1 MLNLKKI
8 ISKKKYR
15 FLYVIFFLLLF
26 NSFLEAISIG
36 ILLPFLSFT
45 FNDAG
50 NQNINE
56 YFEFILNFFNLE
68 SSSLSFLYILFG
80 IYVFKYIY
88 IFWYSRIQANYLG
101 NLKTEL
107 QMRMYGG
114 YLDQPFQFH
123 TNINSSVL
131 IRNITAEISKF
142 INQFLSPLLQIF
154 LHTLMVTFIIIMLL
168 IINYKV
174 TLIVMLIFSVCF
186 LTITLIFSKK
196 LNRIGERHQYH
207 DRFIFQYLRQGL
219 VGMIETKILS
229 LQKLYLDKFFHHTD
243 NIVKLGI
250 TRYMI
255 GISPKI
261 FFEFVFLTIIFSAVI
276 FTEKAQNFS
285 TEDVILTLIIYAAA
299 AIRVMPSL
307 GAISQAYYKIKYA
320 GPSTKLIYE
329 EFRSFDENKVKKE
342 SFKNDSLKTINF
354 NNSIIIK
361 DMSFSY
367 NDKEVIKNLN
377 FEIKKKEN
385 IGIIGGNGSGKST
398 LLSLIC
404 GLLIPT
410 KGTIK
415 IDGLDAGK
423 NFEGYVKLIG
433 YIPQNIHLID
443 DTIEKNI
450 SLGADIFKDKKEKLM
465 SVIKKA
471 QLEKLISTLPEG
483 MDTFIGEHG
492 SKLSGGEKQKIG
504 IARALYRDPEIL
516 IFDEVTS
523 AMDLE
528 SEKKFV
534 EEINKEYSDK
544 TIIIVSHRLSA
555 LKYCKKIFNM
565 DNQSEKLVTKI

>member
-1 MLNLKKI
+1 MLI
-8 ISKKKYR
+8 
-15 FLYVIFFLLLF
+15 

-45 FNDAG
+45 FNDVG
-50 NQNINE
+50 NENIIK
-56 YFEFILNFFNLE
+56 YFEFILDFFNLE

-80 IYVFKYIY
+80 IYIFKYIY
-88 IFWYSRIQANYLG
+88 VFLYSRIQAKYLG

-107 QMRMYGG
+107 QIRMYGG

-123 TNINSSVL
+123 NNINSSVL
-131 IRNITAEISKF
+131 IRNITSEISKF
-142 INQFLSPLLQIF
+142 INQFLSPILQIF
-154 LHTLMVTFIIIMLL
+154 LNTLMIAFIIIMLL
-168 IINYKV
+168 IINFKV
-174 TLIVMLIFSVCF
+174 TIIVMLIFSVCF
-186 LTITLIFSKK
+186 LIITLIFSKK
-196 LNRIGERHQYH
+196 LNKIGERHQHH
-207 DRFIFQYLRQGL
+207 DRFILQYLRQGL

-229 LQKLYLDKFFHHTD
+229 LQKLYLDKFFYHTN
-243 NIVKLGI
+243 NIVKLGV

-261 FFEFVFLTIIFSAVI
+261 FYEFIFLTAIFSAVI
-276 FTEKAQNFS
+276 FTEKSQNFS

-329 EFRSFDENKVKKE
+329 EFRSFDENKAKKE
-342 SFKNDSLKTINF
+342 SFKNDSLKKINF
-354 NNSIIIK
+354 SNSIIIK

-367 NDKEVIKNLN
+367 NDKEVIKYLN

-385 IGIIGGNGSGKST
+385 IGIIGRNGSGKST

-415 IDGLDAGK
+415 IDELDVGK
-423 NFEGYVKLIG
+423 NFDEYIKLIG

-471 QLEKLISTLPEG
+471 QIEELISTLPKG

-492 SKLSGGEKQKIG
+492 SNLSGGEKQKIG

-544 TIIIVSHRLSA
+544 TTIIVSHRLSA

-565 DNQSEKLVTKI
+565 DNQFEN

>member
-1 MLNLKKI
+1 MLI
-8 ISKKKYR
+8 
-15 FLYVIFFLLLF
+15 

-45 FNDAG
+45 FNDVG
-50 NQNINE
+50 NENIIK
-56 YFEFILNFFNLE
+56 YFEFILDFFNLE

-80 IYVFKYIY
+80 IYIFKYIY
-88 IFWYSRIQANYLG
+88 VFLYSRIQAKYLG

-107 QMRMYGG
+107 QIRMYGG

-131 IRNITAEISKF
+131 IRNITSEISKF
-142 INQFLSPLLQIF
+142 INQFLSPILQIF
-154 LHTLMVTFIIIMLL
+154 LNTLMIAFIIIMLL
-168 IINYKV
+168 IINFKV
-174 TLIVMLIFSVCF
+174 TIIVMLIFSVCF
-186 LTITLIFSKK
+186 LIITLIFSKK
-196 LNRIGERHQYH
+196 LNKIGERHQHH
-207 DRFIFQYLRQGL
+207 DRFILQYLRQGL

-229 LQKLYLDKFFHHTD
+229 LQKLYLDKFFYHTN
-243 NIVKLGI
+243 NIVKLGV

-261 FFEFVFLTIIFSAVI
+261 FYEFIFLTAIFSAVI
-276 FTEKAQNFS
+276 FTEKSQNFS

-329 EFRSFDENKVKKE
+329 EFRSFDENKAKKE
-342 SFKNDSLKTINF
+342 SFKNDSLKKINF
-354 NNSIIIK
+354 SNSIIIK

-385 IGIIGGNGSGKST
+385 IGIIGRNGSGKST

-415 IDGLDAGK
+415 IDELDVGK
-423 NFEGYVKLIG
+423 NFDEYIKLIG

-471 QLEKLISTLPEG
+471 QIEELISTLPKG

-492 SKLSGGEKQKIG
+492 SNLSGGEKQKIG

-544 TIIIVSHRLSA
+544 TTIIVSHRLSA

-565 DNQSEKLVTKI
+565 DNQFEN

>member
-15 FLYVIFFLLLF
+15 FLYVIFFLMLI

-45 FNDAG
+45 FNDVG
-50 NQNINE
+50 NENIIK
-56 YFEFILNFFNLE
+56 YFEFILDFFNLE

-80 IYVFKYIY
+80 IYIFKYIY
-88 IFWYSRIQANYLG
+88 VFLYSRIQAKYLG

-107 QMRMYGG
+107 QIRMYGG

-123 TNINSSVL
+123 NNINSSVL
-131 IRNITAEISKF
+131 IRNITSEISKF
-142 INQFLSPLLQIF
+142 INQFLSPILQIF
-154 LHTLMVTFIIIMLL
+154 LNTLMIAFIIIMLL
-168 IINYKV
+168 IINFKV
-174 TLIVMLIFSVCF
+174 TIIVMLIFSVCF
-186 LTITLIFSKK
+186 LIITLIFSKK
-196 LNRIGERHQYH
+196 LNKIGERHQHH
-207 DRFIFQYLRQGL
+207 DRFILQYLRQGL

-229 LQKLYLDKFFHHTD
+229 LQKLYLDKFFYHTN
-243 NIVKLGI
+243 NIVKLGV

-261 FFEFVFLTIIFSAVI
+261 FYEFIFLTAIFSAVI
-276 FTEKAQNFS
+276 FTEKSQNFS

-329 EFRSFDENKVKKE
+329 EFRSFDENKAKKE
-342 SFKNDSLKTINF
+342 SFKNDSLKKINF
-354 NNSIIIK
+354 SNSIIIK

-367 NDKEVIKNLN
+367 NDKEVIKYLN

-385 IGIIGGNGSGKST
+385 IGIIGRNGSGKST

-415 IDGLDAGK
+415 IDELDVGK
-423 NFEGYVKLIG
+423 NFDEYIKLIG

-471 QLEKLISTLPEG
+471 QIEKLISTLPKG

-492 SKLSGGEKQKIG
+492 SNLSGGEKQKIG

-544 TIIIVSHRLSA
+544 TTIIVSHRLSA

-565 DNQSEKLVTKI
+565 DNQFEN

>member
-15 FLYVIFFLLLF
+15 FLYVIFFLMLI

-45 FNDAG
+45 FNDVG
-50 NQNINE
+50 NENIIK
-56 YFEFILNFFNLE
+56 YFEFILDFFNLE

-80 IYVFKYIY
+80 IYIFKYIY
-88 IFWYSRIQANYLG
+88 IFWYSRIQAKYLG

-107 QMRMYGG
+107 QIRMYGG

-123 TNINSSVL
+123 NNINSSVL
-131 IRNITAEISKF
+131 IRNITSEISKF
-142 INQFLSPLLQIF
+142 INQFLSPILQIF
-154 LHTLMVTFIIIMLL
+154 LNTLMIAFIIIMLL
-168 IINYKV
+168 IINFKV
-174 TLIVMLIFSVCF
+174 TIIVMLIFSVCF
-186 LTITLIFSKK
+186 LIITLIFSKK
-196 LNRIGERHQYH
+196 LNKIGERHQHH
-207 DRFIFQYLRQGL
+207 DRFILQYLRQGL

-229 LQKLYLDKFFHHTD
+229 LQKLYLDKFFYHTN
-243 NIVKLGI
+243 NIVKLGV

-261 FFEFVFLTIIFSAVI
+261 FYEFIFLTAIFSAVI
-276 FTEKAQNFS
+276 FTEKSQNFS

-329 EFRSFDENKVKKE
+329 EFRSFDENKAKKE
-342 SFKNDSLKTINF
+342 SFKNDSLKKINF
-354 NNSIIIK
+354 SNSIIIK

-367 NDKEVIKNLN
+367 NDKEVIKYLN

-385 IGIIGGNGSGKST
+385 IGIIGRNGSGKST

-415 IDGLDAGK
+415 IDELDVGK
-423 NFEGYVKLIG
+423 NFDEYIKLIG

-471 QLEKLISTLPEG
+471 QIEKLISTLPKG

-492 SKLSGGEKQKIG
+492 SNLSGGEKQKIG

-544 TIIIVSHRLSA
+544 TTIIVSHRLSA

-565 DNQSEKLVTKI
+565 DNQFEN

>member
-1 MLNLKKI
+1 MLI
-8 ISKKKYR
+8 
-15 FLYVIFFLLLF
+15 

-45 FNDAG
+45 FNDVG
-50 NQNINE
+50 NENIIK
-56 YFEFILNFFNLE
+56 YFEFILDFFNLE

-80 IYVFKYIY
+80 IYIFKYIY
-88 IFWYSRIQANYLG
+88 VFLYSRIQAKYLG

-107 QMRMYGG
+107 QIRMYGG

-123 TNINSSVL
+123 NNINSSVL
-131 IRNITAEISKF
+131 IRNITSEISKF
-142 INQFLSPLLQIF
+142 INQFLSPILQIF
-154 LHTLMVTFIIIMLL
+154 LNTLMIAFIIIMLL
-168 IINYKV
+168 IINFKV
-174 TLIVMLIFSVCF
+174 TIIVMLIFSVCF
-186 LTITLIFSKK
+186 LIITLIFSKK
-196 LNRIGERHQYH
+196 LNKIGERHQHH
-207 DRFIFQYLRQGL
+207 DRFILQYLRQGL

-229 LQKLYLDKFFHHTD
+229 LQKLYLDKFFYHTN
-243 NIVKLGI
+243 NIVKLGV

-261 FFEFVFLTIIFSAVI
+261 FYEFIFLTAIFSAVI
-276 FTEKAQNFS
+276 FTEKSQNFS

-329 EFRSFDENKVKKE
+329 EFRSFDENKAKKE
-342 SFKNDSLKTINF
+342 SFKNDSLKKINF
-354 NNSIIIK
+354 SNSIIIK

-367 NDKEVIKNLN
+367 NDKEVIKYLN

-385 IGIIGGNGSGKST
+385 IGIIGRNGSGKST

-415 IDGLDAGK
+415 IDELDVGK
-423 NFEGYVKLIG
+423 NFDEYIKLIG

-471 QLEKLISTLPEG
+471 QIEKLISTLPKG

-492 SKLSGGEKQKIG
+492 SNLSGGEKQKIG

-544 TIIIVSHRLSA
+544 TTIIVSHRLSA

-565 DNQSEKLVTKI
+565 DNQFEN

>member
-15 FLYVIFFLLLF
+15 FLYVIFFLMLI

-45 FNDAG
+45 FNDVG
-50 NQNINE
+50 NENIIK
-56 YFEFILNFFNLE
+56 YFEFILDFFNLE

-80 IYVFKYIY
+80 IYIFKYIY
-88 IFWYSRIQANYLG
+88 IFWYSRIQAKYLG

-107 QMRMYGG
+107 QIRMYGG

-131 IRNITAEISKF
+131 IRNITSEISKF
-142 INQFLSPLLQIF
+142 INQFLSPILQIF
-154 LHTLMVTFIIIMLL
+154 LNTLMIAFIIIMLL
-168 IINYKV
+168 IINFKV
-174 TLIVMLIFSVCF
+174 TIIVMLIFSVCF
-186 LTITLIFSKK
+186 LIITLIFSKK
-196 LNRIGERHQYH
+196 LNKIGERHQHH
-207 DRFIFQYLRQGL
+207 DRFILQYLRQGL

-243 NIVKLGI
+243 NIVKLGV

-329 EFRSFDENKVKKE
+329 EFRSFDENKAKKE
-342 SFKNDSLKTINF
+342 SFKNDSLKKINF
-354 NNSIIIK
+354 SNSIIIK

-385 IGIIGGNGSGKST
+385 IGIIGRNGSGKST

-415 IDGLDAGK
+415 IDELDVGK
-423 NFEGYVKLIG
+423 NFDEYIKLIG

-471 QLEKLISTLPEG
+471 QIEKLISTLPKG

-492 SKLSGGEKQKIG
+492 SNLSGGEKQKIG

-544 TIIIVSHRLSA
+544 TTIIVSHRLSA

-565 DNQSEKLVTKI
+565 DNQSEN

>member
-15 FLYVIFFLLLF
+15 FLYVIFFLMLI

-45 FNDAG
+45 FNDVG
-50 NQNINE
+50 NENIIK
-56 YFEFILNFFNLE
+56 YFEFILDFFNLE

-80 IYVFKYIY
+80 IYIFKYIY
-88 IFWYSRIQANYLG
+88 VFLYSRIQAKYLG

-107 QMRMYGG
+107 QIRMYGG

-123 TNINSSVL
+123 NNINSSVL
-131 IRNITAEISKF
+131 IRNITSEISKF
-142 INQFLSPLLQIF
+142 INQFLSPILQIF
-154 LHTLMVTFIIIMLL
+154 LNTLMIAFIIIMLL
-168 IINYKV
+168 IINFKV
-174 TLIVMLIFSVCF
+174 TIIVMLIFSVCF
-186 LTITLIFSKK
+186 LIITLIFSKK
-196 LNRIGERHQYH
+196 LNKIGERHQHH
-207 DRFIFQYLRQGL
+207 DRFILQYLRQGL

-229 LQKLYLDKFFHHTD
+229 LQKLYLDKFFYHTN
-243 NIVKLGI
+243 NIVKLGV

-261 FFEFVFLTIIFSAVI
+261 FYEFIFLTAIFSAVI
-276 FTEKAQNFS
+276 FTEKSQNFS

-329 EFRSFDENKVKKE
+329 EFRSFDENKAKKE
-342 SFKNDSLKTINF
+342 SFKNDSLKKINF
-354 NNSIIIK
+354 SNSIIIK

-367 NDKEVIKNLN
+367 NDKEVIKYLN

-385 IGIIGGNGSGKST
+385 IGIIGRNGSGKST

-415 IDGLDAGK
+415 IDELDVGK
-423 NFEGYVKLIG
+423 NFDEYIKLIG

-471 QLEKLISTLPEG
+471 QIEELISTLPKG

-492 SKLSGGEKQKIG
+492 SNLSGGEKQKIG

-544 TIIIVSHRLSA
+544 TTIIVSHRLSA

-565 DNQSEKLVTKI
+565 DNQFEN

>member
-15 FLYVIFFLLLF
+15 FLYVIFFLMLI

-45 FNDAG
+45 FNDVG
-50 NQNINE
+50 NENIIK
-56 YFEFILNFFNLE
+56 YFEFILDFFNLE

-80 IYVFKYIY
+80 IYIFKYIY
-88 IFWYSRIQANYLG
+88 VFLYSRIQAKYLG

-107 QMRMYGG
+107 QIRMYGG

-131 IRNITAEISKF
+131 IRNITSEISKF
-142 INQFLSPLLQIF
+142 INQFLSPILQIF
-154 LHTLMVTFIIIMLL
+154 LNTLMIAFIIIMLL
-168 IINYKV
+168 IINFKV
-174 TLIVMLIFSVCF
+174 TIIVMLIFSVCF
-186 LTITLIFSKK
+186 LIITLIFSKK
-196 LNRIGERHQYH
+196 LNKIGERHQHH
-207 DRFIFQYLRQGL
+207 DRFILQYLRQGL
-219 VGMIETKILS
+219 AGMIETKILS

-243 NIVKLGI
+243 NIVKLGV

-329 EFRSFDENKVKKE
+329 EFRSFDENKAKKE
-342 SFKNDSLKTINF
+342 SLKNDSLKKINF
-354 NNSIIIK
+354 SNSIIIK

-385 IGIIGGNGSGKST
+385 IGIIGRNGSGKST

-415 IDGLDAGK
+415 IDELDVGK
-423 NFEGYVKLIG
+423 NFDEYIKLIG

-471 QLEKLISTLPEG
+471 QIEELISTLPKG

-492 SKLSGGEKQKIG
+492 SNLSGGEKQKIG

-544 TIIIVSHRLSA
+544 TTIIVSHRLSA

-565 DNQSEKLVTKI
+565 DNHPEN